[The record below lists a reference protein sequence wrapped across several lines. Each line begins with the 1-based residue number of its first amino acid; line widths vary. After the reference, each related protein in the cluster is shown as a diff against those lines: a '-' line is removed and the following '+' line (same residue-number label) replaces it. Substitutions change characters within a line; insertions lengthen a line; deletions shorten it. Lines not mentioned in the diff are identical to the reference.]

1 MRWSEAASHGQTPI
15 FQAEGPGAHGQQVSS
30 PRLSP
35 SGCGIKRRGQGKESV
50 RSLVLAL
57 SWALHR
63 AHLVTRQETMDKRV
77 EIGIFCFKGEITE
90 NCYHLSRGTGL
101 GVQSPG
107 TCDIEQV
114 S

>member
-1 MRWSEAASHGQTPI
+1 MRWSEAASPGQTPI
-15 FQAEGPGAHGQQVSS
+15 FQTQGPGAHGQQVSS

-35 SGCGIKRRGQGKESV
+35 SGCGIKRIGQGKESV
-50 RSLVLAL
+50 RALVLAL

-63 AHLVTRQETMDKRV
+63 AHLVTRQEAMDKGV